1 VIRTTTLTI
10 LISLLMS
17 GCSWIDNYDRN
28 EKYMEAESGPR
39 VVVPESLDE
48 PDFVDMMPIP
58 GVVDSRGI
66 AGQTADLELPDALS
80 TTFGV
85 EQIVLKKLGDERW
98 IFLDAPP
105 AVIWPKLLQYWNS
118 NNIQVETAN
127 PREGIVESAWITA
140 KAGTA
145 AEALE
150 SIISG
155 TGNNAGSLS
164 ELHKFRLSI
173 EPGIRSGSSEV
184 YLSQR
189 HALPGG
195 TSRPNWQGDSDSL
208 EMENEL
214 LTKMAYYLGETI
226 NEPVISVMAIE
237 NRGEKAELILD
248 RVKPLL
254 LYKLDFDRAWATV
267 GGALEN
273 AQLEVSDLDRTA
285 QVYYILYDETYDQS
299 PGFLARFFDN
309 ETEASQA
316 NRFLIRLDE
325 RPEAIQVSVLKD
337 ESTPADALIAERLL
351 KIIKESST

>member
-1 VIRTTTLTI
+1 VRRTTYL
-10 LISLLMS
+10 SLLAALLLS
-17 GCSWIDNYDRN
+17 SCSWVDNYDRN
-28 EKYMEAESGPR
+28 EKYLEAESGPR
-39 VVVPESLDE
+39 VVVPAGLDE
-48 PDFVDMMPIP
+48 PEFVDLMVIP
-58 GVVDSRGI
+58 TVIDSRGI
-66 AGQTADLELPDALS
+66 AGQVADLELPDALS
-80 TTFGV
+80 TTFGI

-98 IFLDAPP
+98 IFLDSPP
-105 AVIWPKLLQYWNS
+105 AVIWPKLLQYWAS
-118 NNIQVETAN
+118 NNIQVETAR
-127 PREGIVESAWITA
+127 PRKGIVESVWVTA
-140 KAGTA
+140 KAGAA

-155 TGNNAGSLS
+155 TGAAAGDLS
-164 ELHKFRLSI
+164 ELHKFRLTI

-184 YLSQR
+184 YLSHR

-195 TSRPNWQGDSDSL
+195 AGEPNWNGDSDSL

-214 LTKMAYYLGETI
+214 LTKIAYYLGETI
-226 NEPVISVMAIE
+226 NDPVISVMAIE

-273 AQLEVSDLDRTA
+273 ARLEVADLDRTA
-285 QVYYILYDETYDQS
+285 QVYYVLYDES
-299 PGFLARFFDN
+299 REKGPGFLRRFFED
-309 ETEASQA
+309 ETEVNAA
-316 NRFLIRLDE
+316 NRYMVRLDE
-325 RPEAIQVSVLKD
+325 KPKAIQVSILKD